1 MSRLILIFT
10 ALILSSSGMVVQ
22 AESVTVGA
30 GSEDIATNRAL
41 VKVPQGKEVTDTTC
55 TEIGTAGH
63 SRHYRCTVTW
73 E

>member
-1 MSRLILIFT
+1 MSRLLLVLI
-10 ALILSSSGMVVQ
+10 AWILSSSGMVVQ
-22 AESVTVGA
+22 AGSVTVGA
-30 GSEDIATNRAL
+30 PSEDIATNRAL
-41 VKVPQGKEVTDTTC
+41 AKVPSGKEVTDTTC

>member
-1 MSRLILIFT
+1 
-10 ALILSSSGMVVQ
+10 MVVQ
-22 AESVTVGA
+22 AGSVTVGA
-30 GSEDIATNRAL
+30 PSEDIATNRAL
-41 VKVPQGKEVTDTTC
+41 AKVPQGKEVTDTTC